1 MLDSDSAIDTQQTTA
16 ENIVLI
22 NLIDFSLLI
31 FCIQNVRIV
40 CWWIYRW
47 LTIIT
52 EDHKATYLHNDG
64 YLHWTKKKS
73 TFPWSQSFNYE
84 RKVPCVTPNQWF
96 TLWFLFCISLQF
108 LLSTLFIPRHP
119 FKICQVT
126 KKYLNLSY
134 IENCPLFPEAI
145 VYFSRHFRDHAI
157 SLGVFVNDRLEWY
170 NQAPNAEER
179 NIRRQYF
186 DPEESENG
194 PSFLDFIF
202 NELDM
207 PDVCQLWSWFERRYV
222 GVDSI
227 IHDPR
232 YLQESKQSSRPV
244 CIQFFSSPSPITDKS
259 TDFSKIS

>member
-1 MLDSDSAIDTQQTTA
+1 MYSARLDSAIDTQQTNAA

-47 LTIIT
+47 LTITT
-52 EDHKATYLHNDG
+52 EDPKATYLHNDG

-84 RKVPCVTPNQWF
+84 SKVPCVTPNQWF

-108 LLSTLFIPRHP
+108 PLSALFIPRHL

-134 IENCPLFPEAI
+134 IEKCPLFPEAI

-157 SLGVFVNDRLEWY
+157 SLSVFVNDRLEWY
-170 NQAPNAEER
+170 NGTKRGRTKYQEAVFRP
-179 NIRRQYF
+179 RRVRKW
-186 DPEESENG
+186 PE
-194 PSFLDFIF
+194 F
-202 NELDM
+202 
-207 PDVCQLWSWFERRYV
+207 SWF
-222 GVDSI
+222 
-227 IHDPR
+227 H
-232 YLQESKQSSRPV
+232 L
-244 CIQFFSSPSPITDKS
+244 
-259 TDFSKIS
+259 